1 MTKIITVD
9 GNIGSGK
16 STLIQVMKNYYKD
29 NKKIGFV
36 DEPVELWSL
45 IKDSSG
51 KNIIEHFYE
60 DQEKWAFCFQ
70 MTAYISRLE
79 ELRKTLRDNY
89 DFIFCERSIFTDK
102 NIFAKLL
109 YQDFKINEIE
119 YKIYNMW
126 FDSFSNDFS
135 NPIKIYIKTDPEVCY
150 QRILKRSRTG
160 EENIC
165 KEYLTRCHEAHDEWL
180 VNSDLTLD
188 GNKDNEKS
196 DIYKRWLKRINEYLG
211 I

>member
-36 DEPVELWSL
+36 DEPVDLWSL

-60 DQEKWAFCFQ
+60 DQGKWAFCFQ

-79 ELRKTLRDNY
+79 ELRKTLKHNY

-102 NIFAKLL
+102 NVFAKLL
-109 YQDFKINEIE
+109 FQDFKINEIE

-126 FDSFSNDFS
+126 FDSFSKDFS
-135 NPIKIYIKTDPEVCY
+135 NPIKIYIKTDPKVCY

-180 VNSDLTLD
+180 VNCNLTLD

-196 DIYKRWLKRINEYLG
+196 NIYESWLKRIDEYLC

>member
-16 STLIQVMKNYYKD
+16 STLIQVMKDYYKD
-29 NKKIGFV
+29 NEKIGFV
-36 DEPVELWSL
+36 DEPVDLWSL

-51 KNIIEHFYE
+51 KNIIQHFYE

-102 NIFAKLL
+102 NVFAKLL

-126 FDSFSNDFS
+126 FDSFSKDFL
-135 NPIKIYIKTDPEVCY
+135 NPIKIYIKTEPEVCY

-180 VNSDLTLD
+180 VNANLTLD

-196 DIYKRWLKRINEYLG
+196 DIYKSWLKTIDEYLC